1 MSPARKS
8 AWIIRGTLLIIVAST
23 VAGCA
28 STPLANSSRAE
39 KATTSQE
46 IDGSINPSPP
56 EPNVWHVLRNTMAD
70 LHDAGI
76 PIDYFFFVQAARVHS
91 DCTMTTGAETC
102 VVSSDAQHIR
112 NIPERDSDVNDAIL
126 IAATEVTENVGRIS
140 FAGSIGRVTRFPCLR
155 FCYLPRR

>member
-1 MSPARKS
+1 MSPDRKS

-28 STPLANSSRAE
+28 SMPLANSGGAE

-56 EPNVWHVLRNTMAD
+56 KPNVWHVLRNTMAD

-76 PIDYFFFVQAARVHS
+76 PIDYF
-91 DCTMTTGAETC
+91 
-102 VVSSDAQHIR
+102 
-112 NIPERDSDVNDAIL
+112 
-126 IAATEVTENVGRIS
+126 
-140 FAGSIGRVTRFPCLR
+140 
-155 FCYLPRR
+155 YLFKVPVYFRTAP

>member
-1 MSPARKS
+1 MSPDRKS

-28 STPLANSSRAE
+28 STPLANSSSAE

-56 EPNVWHVLRNTMAD
+56 DLNVWHVLRNTMAD

-76 PIDYFFFVQAARVHS
+76 PIDYFFLFRLPVY
-91 DCTMTTGAETC
+91 
-102 VVSSDAQHIR
+102 IR
-112 NIPERDSDVNDAIL
+112 TAP
-126 IAATEVTENVGRIS
+126 
-140 FAGSIGRVTRFPCLR
+140 
-155 FCYLPRR
+155 